1 MGEREAA
8 VSGFIDAIAPR
19 IEALAT
25 EIGAHPEIG
34 YQEELAVAAIGR
46 MLADAGHEAAVGV
59 AGMATGLRVESGS
72 SGPRVAVLAE
82 YDALPEI
89 GHACGHNVIGAAAVG
104 AFLALAHADP
114 DGRYLLLGC
123 PAEES
128 SVNGAGGKIRLIEAG
143 EFDDV
148 AAALMIHPYDASTI
162 VTEGALAARGVEFVF
177 RGRGAHAAMT
187 PHEGINA
194 LDAVVQ
200 CYTAIAQ
207 LRQQL
212 RPETRVHGIISDGG
226 ASPNVIPDRAA
237 LRMRLRAPTLGE
249 LEHTFD
255 RVRACAEGAALATGC
270 SLEVDEFMP
279 PYAEMRQDRALA
291 DIGRAV
297 LADLGVQPPVDPRS
311 AVFGS
316 SDFGNVSHLVPALE
330 IGIQVAEEGI
340 KPHTIGFAHAACSP
354 RGSRAAV
361 LGARAIAMTALRYRS
376 AAA

>member
-8 VSGFIDAIAPR
+8 VTGFIDAIAPG
-19 IEALAT
+19 IEALAA
-25 EIGAHPEIG
+25 EIGEHPEIG
-34 YQEELAVAAIGR
+34 YQEERAVAAISR
-46 MLADAGHEAAVGV
+46 MLADAGHEAVVGV
-59 AGMATGLRVESGS
+59 AGMPTGLRAESGT
-72 SGPRVAVLAE
+72 SGPRIAILAE

-104 AFLALAHADP
+104 AYLAVAHADP

-128 SVNGAGGKIRLIEAG
+128 SVNGAGGKIRLIEAAV
-143 EFDDV
+143 FDDV

-177 RGRGAHAAMT
+177 RGRGAHAAMS
-187 PHEGINA
+187 PHLGVNA

-237 LRMRLRAPTLGE
+237 LRMRLRAPTLAE
-249 LEHTFD
+249 LEDTFE
-255 RVRACAEGAALATGC
+255 RVRGCAEGAALATGC
-270 SLEVDEFMP
+270 SLEADEFMP
-279 PYAEMRQDRALA
+279 PYAEMRQDPALSE
-291 DIGRAV
+291 IGRGV
-297 LADLGVQPPVDPRS
+297 LADLGVTPPTDPRS

-316 SDFGNVSHLVPALE
+316 SDFGNVSHRVPALE
-330 IGIQVAEEGI
+330 IGIQVADEGT
-340 KPHTIGFAHAACSP
+340 KPHTVEFARAACSP
-354 RGSRAAV
+354 RGARAAV
-361 LGARAIAMTALRYRS
+361 TGARAIALSALRYRS
-376 AAA
+376 QGV